1 MGGKGGLAYEI
12 RTGLEDPS
20 NQAKPKNDSSY
31 PEQREG
37 SPRPVNLVKNS
48 DTVKVDPLDAVTFNK
63 TARRHVA
70 EFGATMAL
78 VCVIFAAFKGWIR
91 GPEALD
97 SIFVAIGIA
106 TLFAG
111 AGYFTPRLLHPL
123 WVGWMKLA
131 HMLSLV
137 MTFVVLS
144 IAWIGA
150 FLPMAALLKVFRKEV
165 MDTSFDRKAVTYW
178 ENRDPK
184 YDDFKRL
191 ERQF

>member
-1 MGGKGGLAYEI
+1 MK
-12 RTGLEDPS
+12 S
-20 NQAKPKNDSSY
+20 
-31 PEQREG
+31 
-37 SPRPVNLVKNS
+37 
-48 DTVKVDPLDAVTFNK
+48 DPLSVVTFNK

-78 VCVIFAAFKGWIR
+78 VCIIFAGIKGWFR
-91 GPEALD
+91 GPESLNSIVIAL
-97 SIFVAIGIA
+97 AIA
-106 TLFAG
+106 AVFAG
-111 AGYFTPRLLHPL
+111 AGYLTPRLLHPV
-123 WVGWMKLA
+123 WAGWMKFA
-131 HMLSLV
+131 HLLSLV

-144 IAWIGA
+144 VAWVGA